1 MSTAA
6 NTARGAMP
14 FEDPL
19 QCNIPGVRGGE
30 MAAVYYG
37 QRLCGDFYD
46 FVRVSPRRV
55 VFALFDV
62 AGNREK
68 NRPVAIP
75 LQKRFRIEAAD
86 LLQPDSSN
94 ELEAMVE
101 LWIGLNAAIMRAAS
115 GVHACPAFLG
125 CYDEELHTLSY
136 VNSGHTPALV
146 KDGQQIQE
154 LKATALPMGLFSH
167 SIPDSS
173 LVALGPTQTVLL
185 VSKGVVEARQRH
197 EEYGLDR
204 VKEYL
209 QEVSFDSA
217 HETCVGLLARVRQFM
232 GTPPT
237 HNDVTALSL
246 VRSR

>member
-1 MSTAA
+1 MSTPA
-6 NTARGAMP
+6 NKLSGGLP
-14 FEDPL
+14 FEDPV
-19 QCNIPGVRGGE
+19 QCSIPGVRGGE
-30 MAAVYYG
+30 LAAVYYG

-62 AGNREK
+62 AGDREK

-86 LLQPDSSN
+86 LLKSDDVN
-94 ELEAMVE
+94 ELEGMVE
-101 LWIGLNAAIMRAAS
+101 LWIGLNAVIMRAAS

-125 CYDEELHTLSY
+125 CYDEELHTVSY

-146 KDGQQIQE
+146 KDVEAIQE

-167 SIPDSS
+167 SVPDSS
-173 LVALGPTQTVLL
+173 LIAMGPSQTLL
-185 VSKGVVEARQRH
+185 LASKGVIEAKRRN
-197 EEYGLDR
+197 EEYGLER
-204 VKEYL
+204 VKQYL
-209 QEVSFDSA
+209 QEVRFDSA

-232 GTPPT
+232 GTAPT

-246 VRSR
+246 LRSR